1 MARIPSHEC
10 LDIPAGAVETLA
22 AADGARDGRDFRML
36 AYTGAEFDRFYGRV
50 IVDLAGMQVA
60 SDKMPILVEH
70 QRDRRAGVA
79 TSCKVDAAKGLIV
92 SGRLLDNE
100 HGAALAKDSAQGFP
114 FQASMGVSFQRVE
127 ELEEG
132 DDKQVNGR
140 TFSGPGYV
148 VTKSRVLEC
157 SFVTLGAD
165 GATRAEAF
173 AADAAQTIETTK
185 KEPKAMSESNKDAAV
200 DAEALKRD
208 AATAE
213 RARAK
218 AIREALAGHPE
229 VALAAIEAGDS
240 VVEARARLG
249 ELLAKENADL
259 RGRLEK
265 AEKAA
270 LTPPIGFAGGV
281 RDGASTGAA
290 PAEDL
295 SKLPAEERAAKE
307 WSTRPDI
314 REEFAKA
321 GGKSAYEAFLRAEA
335 AGQVKILEPMHGQY
349 GH

>member
-10 LDIPAGAVETLA
+10 LDIPSGAVETLA
-22 AADGARDGRDFRML
+22 ATDGTRDGRDFRML

-79 TSCKVDAAKGLIV
+79 TSTKVDAKGLV
-92 SGRLLDNE
+92 VAGRLLDNE

-127 ELEEG
+127 ELEDG
-132 DDKQVNGR
+132 DEKQVNGR

-185 KEPKAMSESNKDAAV
+185 KEPQAMSESKTDAAAV
-200 DAEALKRD
+200 DAEALKKD

-229 VALAAIEAGDS
+229 VALLAIEEGDS

-249 ELLAKENADL
+249 VKLAAENADL

-281 RDGASTGAA
+281 RDGANTGAA
-290 PAEDL
+290 PVEDL